1 MLRVTTG
8 AFCKNLMQPAQ
19 QNALE
24 SVNESK
30 LQRMDSLFKATRDI
44 AKVMSDEA
52 AEARRSD
59 SKSFCELIVTI
70 HDGCLHFI
78 HLTAR
83 EFLMSAKPEAGSR
96 WKDRFALGPGLHQ
109 EMSRCCISYLL
120 LDDWIEIA
128 PVATDHQALDQEN
141 RLPLLLSELEP
152 SLLFDGWADLAI
164 ATIEVA

>member
-1 MLRVTTG
+1 
-8 AFCKNLMQPAQ
+8 
-19 QNALE
+19 
-24 SVNESK
+24 
-30 LQRMDSLFKATRDI
+30 MDSLFKATRDI

-83 EFLMSAKPEAGSR
+83 EFLMSDKPEAGSR

-141 RLPLLLSELEP
+141 RLPLLNYASRNWSHHFCQLSDVLGTP
-152 SLLFDGWADLAI
+152 IQKDAWRLLDADGPFDGWADLAI